1 MPGAGSGH
9 SPRQYLSPFGK
20 IAPEDFDIL
29 VVDEIN
35 FLRTKSAK
43 LSSLE
48 FSGLQGISFLYNPL
62 NIIS

>member
-20 IAPEDFDIL
+20 IASEDFNIL
-29 VVDEIN
+29 VIDEIH
-35 FLRTKSAK
+35 FLGTEPAK

-48 FSGLQGISFLYNPL
+48 FSGLQGISFLYKY
-62 NIIS
+62 